1 MATLVVPKSP
11 ISVIFFIH
19 KATICNELG
28 VLHQLAMGYAM
39 GSHADVGA
47 FLERC
52 NFLKSIYENYLNV
65 KDEVCTNFSTK
76 RVYIVCT
83 LVAELGWEVSLQ

>member
-1 MATLVVPKSP
+1 MTTLVVPKSP

-19 KATICNELG
+19 KAICNELG

-39 GSHADVGA
+39 GTHAAVGA

-52 NFLKSIYENYLNV
+52 NFLKSIYDNYLNF

-76 RVYIVCT
+76 HVYIVCT